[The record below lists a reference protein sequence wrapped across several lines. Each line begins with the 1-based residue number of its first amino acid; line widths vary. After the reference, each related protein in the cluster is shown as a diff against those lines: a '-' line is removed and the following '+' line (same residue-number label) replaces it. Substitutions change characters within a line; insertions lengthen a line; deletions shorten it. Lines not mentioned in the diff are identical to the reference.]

1 MMRKARFGGVRGWLA
16 AGLLAAALAVAA
28 APHARAQDEEPPE
41 VVEAQPAEEMAP
53 PMGQEMPVEAP
64 VIEEMPPP
72 PPAEEMPAPPPPAV
86 ADELPAPTDDP
97 ASRLRPMPEM
107 PPSRVSA
114 PAPRSM
120 SRPGVMPPPRASSR
134 FSNLRPPTT
143 APGEAPTTGPAA
155 ERAATPNEEK
165 TGEKAAEPVN
175 FDFRDAALAEVI
187 ETIAKLTGR
196 NFDVD
201 PNIGATTV
209 TLITHDKIPPE
220 LAYEVLE
227 SILNTRGF
235 SLVESLDGHLVK
247 IVPTQDAPTSGKTP
261 LFLDGESALPEGFD
275 AFSTHVVTLKHSDAA
290 EIPQVLKIL
299 GTRNAQVDTY
309 APTNTLIIT
318 DTAEGIRRMM
328 AFLKEADVPGLET
341 KMELFTLEYT
351 RAEVLMNQLNQV
363 LLEEGGAPA
372 GRPGMPQPMAPTPVR
387 PVRATRPGVPA
398 GGGASQVIGSNAET
412 LRMVPDERLNTLIV
426 VASDGMMAKV
436 RDLVKRLD
444 TPTPYEANNLH
455 IYQLLNADAEAVEQA
470 LQPLVGSSPRK
481 TATSRTAGGGAAGGA
496 PAPSSPAMSSSSG
509 GGAAGDV
516 QPFEQKV
523 QITRYDQTN
532 SLLIVAAP
540 QDYRILEAFIARLDV
555 PQRQVCVEAVVM
567 DVTISNDFGV
577 TVDAASVTGN
587 DGFGLTNTG
596 TLDELNT
603 AAATATEIVGGR
615 KMALASALYGLGT
628 EGGLTTGI
636 YDDVIVNYNGQRV
649 RIPFVPLLLQAIEKI
664 SDVEVLSQP
673 SLVTLDNE
681 EATIVV
687 GQEVPFITST
697 SSSRRTDGSADVGM
711 YGGYTRVE
719 RQEVGIKLKVTP
731 QISEGDNVLVQTEI
745 EISDTDAKQIGTVDI
760 VGPTTNKSVVTNKT
774 LVKDGATAVMAGLIR
789 DNSKRDQTQP
799 PILGDIPV
807 VGWLF
812 SSKADRREK
821 RNMVVLLT
829 PHIVKEGMDLDRL
842 TKQKVNDYYDA
853 NVEELFKAGFF
864 KKISRKKDL
873 RDNYRP
879 TLNRSKELTGRASS
893 DPFKRGDTPR

>member
-1 MMRKARFGGVRGWLA
+1 MMRKAHFGGIGGWLA
-16 AGLLAAALAVAA
+16 AGVLAAALALSA
-28 APHARAQDEEPPE
+28 APFAAAQDEEVPE
-41 VVEAQPAEEMAP
+41 VVEALPA
-53 PMGQEMPVEAP
+53 G
-64 VIEEMPPP
+64 EEMPPP
-72 PPAEEMPAPPPPAV
+72 PGQEMPVAPVEEAPPAVEEMPAPPPPAV
-86 ADELPAPTDDP
+86 ADELPPAAPADP

-107 PPSRVSA
+107 PQPRVGA

-120 SRPGVMPPPRASSR
+120 SRPGAMPPSRASSR
-134 FSNLRPPTT
+134 FSNLRPPAAV

-155 ERAATPNEEK
+155 ERASTPNEEK
-165 TGEKAAEPVN
+165 TGEAVAEPVN

-220 LAYEVLE
+220 MAYDVLE
-227 SILNTRGF
+227 SILNSRGF

-261 LFLDGESALPEGFD
+261 LFLEEGEKLPEGFD
-275 AFSTHVVTLKHSDAA
+275 AFSTHVVTLKYSDGA
-290 EIPQVLKIL
+290 EIQQVLKIL
-299 GTRNAQVDTY
+299 GTRNAAVDTY

-328 AFLKEADVPGLET
+328 AFLKEVDVPGLET

-363 LLEEGGAPA
+363 LLDEGGTSSA
-372 GRPGMPQPMAPTPVR
+372 RPGVPQPMAPTPVR
-387 PVRATRPGVPA
+387 PVRVARPGTAP
-398 GGGASQVIGSNAET
+398 GSTSQVIGSNAET

-481 TATSRTAGGGAAGGA
+481 TSTSRTSGSGAAGGA
-496 PAPSSPAMSSSSG
+496 PAPAAPAMSSGGG

-540 QDYRILEAFIARLDV
+540 QDYKILEAFIARLDV
-555 PQRQVCVEAVVM
+555 PQRQVCVDAVVM

-587 DGFGLTNTG
+587 DGFGLTNTAQ
-596 TLDELNT
+596 LDELNK

-681 EATIVV
+681 EAAITV

-711 YGGYTRVE
+711 YGGYTRVA

-760 VGPTTNKSVVTNKT
+760 VGPTTNKSVVTNKS
-774 LVKDGATAVMAGLIR
+774 LVKDGSTAVIAGLIR
-789 DNSKRDQTQP
+789 DNSKRDRTQP

-842 TKQKVNDYYDA
+842 TAQKVKDYYDA
-853 NVEELFKAGFF
+853 NVQELFEGGFF

-879 TLNRSKELTGRASS
+879 TLNRSEELTGRAAS
-893 DPFKRGDTPR
+893 DPFKRGDIPR

>member
-1 MMRKARFGGVRGWLA
+1 MMRKAHFGGIRGLLA
-16 AGLLAAALAVAA
+16 AGLLAAGLALAA
-28 APHARAQDEEPPE
+28 APFAAAQDEEFPE
-41 VVEAQPAEEMAP
+41 GIEAQPAEEMAP
-53 PMGQEMPVEAP
+53 PAGQEMPVAP
-64 VIEEMPPP
+64 PAIEEA

-86 ADELPAPTDDP
+86 ADELPPAAAGDP

-107 PPSRVSA
+107 PPARVGA

-120 SRPGVMPPPRASSR
+120 SRPGVQPPPSRASSR
-134 FSNLRPPTT
+134 FSNLRPPTV

-165 TGEKAAEPVN
+165 TGEAAAEPVN
-175 FDFRDAALAEVI
+175 FDFRDAPLAEVI

-220 LAYEVLE
+220 MAYEVLE
-227 SILNTRGF
+227 SILNSRGF
-235 SLVESLDGHLVK
+235 SLVESLDGHLIK

-261 LFLDGESALPEGFD
+261 LFLKDGETLPEGFD

-299 GTRNAQVDTY
+299 GTRNAAVDTY

-341 KMELFTLEYT
+341 QMELFTLEYT

-363 LLEEGGAPA
+363 LLEEGGTPSA
-372 GRPGMPQPMAPTPVR
+372 RPGMPQPMAPTPVR

-398 GGGASQVIGSNAET
+398 GGGSSQVIGSNAET

-426 VASDGMMAKV
+426 VASEGMMAKV

-481 TATSRTAGGGAAGGA
+481 TSSKSSGGAAGASGGA
-496 PAPSSPAMSSSSG
+496 PAPSAPAMSSGG

-540 QDYRILEAFIARLDV
+540 QDYKILEAFIARLDV
-555 PQRQVCVEAVVM
+555 PQRQVCVDAVVM

-587 DGFGLTNTG
+587 DGFGLTNTAN
-596 TLDELNT
+596 LDELNK
-603 AAATATEIVGGR
+603 AATTATEIVGGR

-681 EATIVV
+681 EAAITV

-697 SSSRRTDGSADVGM
+697 SSSRRTDGSADTGM

-760 VGPTTNKSVVTNKT
+760 VGPTTNKSVVTNKA
-774 LVKDGATAVMAGLIR
+774 LVKDGSTAVIAGLIR

-842 TKQKVNDYYDA
+842 TNQKVKDYYDA
-853 NVEELFKAGFF
+853 NVEELFESGFF
-864 KKISRKKDL
+864 KKISRKKDM

-893 DPFKRGDTPR
+893 DPFKRGDIPR

>member
-1 MMRKARFGGVRGWLA
+1 MMRKAHFVGIRGRLA
-16 AGLLAAALAVAA
+16 AGLLAVALALAA
-28 APHARAQDEEPPE
+28 APFAAAQDEEFPE

-53 PMGQEMPVEAP
+53 PAGQEMPVAPPAVEEAP
-64 VIEEMPPP
+64 A
-72 PPAEEMPAPPPPAV
+72 AEEMPAPPPPAV
-86 ADELPAPTDDP
+86 ADELPPPPPDDP

-107 PPSRVSA
+107 PPPRVGA

-120 SRPGVMPPPRASSR
+120 SRPGVQPPPSRASSR
-134 FSNLRPPTT
+134 FSNLRPPTV

-165 TGEKAAEPVN
+165 TGETAAEPVN

-220 LAYEVLE
+220 MAYEVLE

-328 AFLKEADVPGLET
+328 TFLKEVDVPGLET
-341 KMELFTLEYT
+341 QMELFTLEYT

-363 LLEEGGAPA
+363 LLEEGGAPS
-372 GRPGMPQPMAPTPVR
+372 GRPGMPQPMSPTPVR
-387 PVRATRPGVPA
+387 PVRATRPGVPP

-426 VASDGMMAKV
+426 VASEGMMAKV

-444 TPTPYEANNLH
+444 TPTPYEANSLH

-481 TATSRTAGGGAAGGA
+481 TATSRSAGGGSAGGA
-496 PAPSSPAMSSSSG
+496 PAPSAPAMSSG

-540 QDYRILEAFIARLDV
+540 QDYKILEAFIARLDV

-567 DVTISNDFGV
+567 DVTISNDFGL

-596 TLDELNT
+596 NINTLNT
-603 AAATATEIVGGR
+603 TAATATEIVGGR
-615 KMALASALYGLGT
+615 KMAIASALYGLGT
-628 EGGLTTGI
+628 EGGITTGI

-681 EATIVV
+681 EAAITV

-697 SSSRRTDGSADVGM
+697 SSSRRNDGTADTGM

-760 VGPTTNKSVVTNKT
+760 VGPTTNKSVVTNKA
-774 LVKDGATAVMAGLIR
+774 LVKDGSTAVMAGLIR

-807 VGWLF
+807 IGWLF

-842 TKQKVNDYYDA
+842 TRQKVNDYYDA

-879 TLNRSKELTGRASS
+879 TLNRSEELTGRASS
-893 DPFKRGDTPR
+893 DPFKRGDIPR